1 MMHILD
7 KRPEKCRVIL
17 ILSQSIQG
25 KMYQRQNLD
34 LEILNV
40 DLTDIVIHK

>member
-1 MMHILD
+1 MLGDFDSVTVNSGENVSETEIGF
-7 KRPEKCRVIL
+7 E
-17 ILSQSIQG
+17 
-25 KMYQRQNLD
+25 